1 LWADGTTKKMNST
14 ERPHVLIEN
23 GKPGYVFFAT
33 GETINGK
40 RYTWNMVIP
49 LR

>member
-1 LWADGTTKKMNST
+1 MNST

-23 GKPGYVFFAT
+23 GKPTHVFFAT
-33 GETINGK
+33 GETISGK

-49 LR
+49 LKR